1 MTFRSTPDHGIP
13 DSRRGAAARAGQ
25 AVAKLEMRRI
35 SIAYGDVSVISG
47 LDLAVTDGE
56 FVTLIGASGCGK
68 TTLLSVIAG
77 FLRPTAGEVTLSGL
91 PITAPG
97 ADRAMVF
104 QDDAVFP
111 WSTVLDNVA
120 YGLRFRGLRKAERRQ
135 RADELVRLVGLD
147 GWQAAYP
154 RELSGGMRKRVDL
167 ARALALEPEIL
178 LMDEPFAALDAITK
192 ERLQE
197 EFQRIRESRSM
208 TVVFVTH
215 DIEEALFLSDRV
227 VLMGLAG
234 GRILAETSVPFGR
247 PRTPE
252 TRTDPRLQDIRSTLV
267 AALRREMS
275 ADTRTPGGTT

>member
-1 MTFRSTPDHGIP
+1 VTFRSTPDYGIP
-13 DSRRGAAARAGQ
+13 DSRRGTAVRAGQ
-25 AVAKLEMRRI
+25 AVAKLEMRGI
-35 SIAYGDVSVISG
+35 SIAYGDVSVIAG

-77 FLRPTAGEVTLSGL
+77 FLGPTAGEVTLSGR

>member
-1 MTFRSTPDHGIP
+1 VTFRSTPDHGIP
-13 DSRRGAAARAGQ
+13 DTSRGTAARARQ
-25 AVAKLEMRRI
+25 AVAKLEMRGI
-35 SIAYGDVSVISG
+35 SIAYGDISVIAG

-77 FLRPTAGEVTLSGL
+77 FLRPTAGQVTLSGR
-91 PITAPG
+91 PITAPS

-120 YGLRFRGLRKAERRQ
+120 YGLRFRGLRKAERRR

-147 GWQAAYP
+147 GWQSAYP

-227 VLMGLAG
+227 VLMSVAG
-234 GRILAETSVPFGR
+234 GRILAETTVPFGR

-252 TRTDPRLQDIRSTLV
+252 TRTDQRLQEIRSTLV
-267 AALRREMS
+267 AALRTEIS
-275 ADTRTPGGTT
+275 AGTGASGGPT